1 VVFYAGRSTPDFQG
15 FLGGVSDR
23 CKNSPPMVITG
34 DDVTEYVAKENI
46 RILNTTPFK
55 YAALT
60 YDAAYSSIKAVKYLA
75 TGKEK
80 ISVTGDTLWREL
92 ASITGDKRYQGVTGP
107 IDFGGVVTG
116 HFPLNK
122 PISVL
127 QVEDGKPNTNEHA
140 SCGEQDDPATQ
151 PWCPFDD

>member
-1 VVFYAGRSTPDFQG
+1 
-15 FLGGVSDR
+15 
-23 CKNSPPMVITG
+23 MVITG

-80 ISVTGDTLWREL
+80 I
-92 ASITGDKRYQGVTGP
+92 
-107 IDFGGVVTG
+107 
-116 HFPLNK
+116 PL
-122 PISVL
+122 
-127 QVEDGKPNTNEHA
+127 
-140 SCGEQDDPATQ
+140 PATRCGGSWRQ
-151 PWCPFDD
+151 SPAIRGTKGSPVQSILVAW